1 MMYNMT
7 IFDDSGGVM
16 KLLTQE
22 IIKKLPAIHSME
34 ETDPSEIPIIC
45 KFFTPWAGW
54 TFFVTEGELILDET
68 GEQTGDYL
76 FFGYVVGHYRELGY
90 FVLSELEEINGPF
103 GLKVERDLHFS
114 GTLAEVM
121 SGKKS

>member
-1 MMYNMT
+1 M
-7 IFDDSGGVM
+7 
-16 KLLTQE
+16 LTQE